1 MHLLVV
7 TLLRAVTDLSDAGVL
22 TAVSFV
28 AALLSCVVLIVLG
41 FLSVENAGFRKTWM
55 PLLVVPCLLLGSS
68 LGYHSLTGMETTLSL
83 LANALLACCVVLW
96 SRSRSLRGLALC
108 LLSAYV
114 SFLTRPDNGLYA
126 WLLPPLFLVA
136 SDRRLWR
143 YSLSYAFLFVLVL
156 VCDGA
161 LKKVLLGDFVPLPFF
176 AKSSG
181 FYQGYLGTSK
191 WNAMGEMLSFFREA
205 LPFILL
211 AVCMASRRAIPRLVA
226 IAVPMLVTF
235 AYYLTV
241 AQVMGWHSRYYYP
254 SLPFLVL
261 GALVAVD
268 SARGPDAD
276 SSPSSGY
283 SFSWRVLVAL
293 IFLLGTSPQIGEA
306 AAQAWQK
313 YVIGAPTVFQPR
325 KVYRVAARSP
335 LPPLGWSRGI
345 VEMAM
350 LLDRIPQD
358 VTLAASEYGFIG
370 SQYPKISIV
379 DLVGLNDRQV
389 AHHGFQADYVLSR
402 EPDLIWFPHDDYT
415 WAVKQLV
422 ENPAF
427 LARYDY
433 YPGAY
438 DYGIAVRRAARR
450 YSLIG
455 SLLAQEFA
463 RIYPGLKMSDYKAE
477 PVPAP

>member
-1 MHLLVV
+1 MQTRIDEVQPYGDDMKQLALLRTVCVGAAVLSLAHFSWTAWSRLGGTDFDDAFIFIRYAKHWLSGAGFSWNAADGTAYGITSFLHLFVV
-7 TLLRAVTDLSDAGVL
+7 TLLRALTDLSDAGVL

-41 FLSVENAGFRKTWM
+41 FLSVENAGFRKTRM

-68 LGYHSLTGMETTLSL
+68 LGYHSVTGMETTLSL

-96 SRSRSLRGLALC
+96 SRNRSLRGLALC

-161 LKKVLLGDFVPLPFF
+161 LKKALLGDFVPLPFF

-205 LPFILL
+205 LPFMLL
-211 AVCMASRRAIPRLVA
+211 AVCTASRRAIPRLAA

-241 AQVMGWHSRYYYP
+241 TQIMGWHSRYYYP

-261 GALVAVD
+261 GAWW
-268 SARGPDAD
+268 PWIQ
-276 SSPSSGY
+276 P
-283 SFSWRVLVAL
+283 
-293 IFLLGTSPQIGEA
+293 
-306 AAQAWQK
+306 
-313 YVIGAPTVFQPR
+313 GAPT
-325 KVYRVAARSP
+325 RVLRRRA
-335 LPPLGWSRGI
+335 
-345 VEMAM
+345 
-350 LLDRIPQD
+350 
-358 VTLAASEYGFIG
+358 VTLF
-370 SQYPKISIV
+370 
-379 DLVGLNDRQV
+379 
-389 AHHGFQADYVLSR
+389 HGECSWR
-402 EPDLIWFPHDDYT
+402 
-415 WAVKQLV
+415 
-422 ENPAF
+422 
-427 LARYDY
+427 
-433 YPGAY
+433 
-438 DYGIAVRRAARR
+438 
-450 YSLIG
+450 
-455 SLLAQEFA
+455 
-463 RIYPGLKMSDYKAE
+463 
-477 PVPAP
+477 